1 MYLVEIVLLV
11 VAVVVLVLGYQR
23 NNRNLLLLGAVLL
36 FLAGSVSDLVH
47 GFVQGILAARPSG
60 G

>member
-36 FLAGSVSDLVH
+36 FLAGSVNDLVR
-47 GFVQGILAARPSG
+47 GFIEGVLAAHPLG